1 MDALKLYSL
10 KTLPLFEPAVE
21 KRPVKRP
28 KLQIVEKNS
37 IQYICESCKQPIFL
51 STNDLVHCDNCDNRI
66 VSKAAN
72 NKARTYDAV

>member
-37 IQYICESCKQPIFL
+37 IQYICDNCSKPVFL
-51 STNDLVHCDNCDNRI
+51 ANNDLVQCDSCDNRI
-66 VSKAAN
+66 VSKAPN